1 MAPQLLNQMLHPS
14 RSEAKA
20 MRRLKA
26 WGNGFDDTL
35 TTFRGRIIPRQSDH
49 LRYNR
54 TREYWVLPAGSWE
67 VMMIKAKLKRPKKPR
82 RRSGGGSGGR
92 PQLFIKRKRKYVP
105 DKKWFE
111 RVAEDQRRDMLK
123 PVAERVQR
131 AHLYHV
137 LDNNVRSNTTP
148 CVELG
153 QTFFPWARLPPDIQ
167 DAIIAFAWGKPDELR
182 LEWLGGDEKRFH
194 ARRLHHG
201 ESHGHDAG
209 VRFSRR
215 QPHHRQRHSIIA
227 APPLTPLS
235 TLLSVNRAFSTR
247 ALRTLHGLTTL
258 HFTSAADLFRFLE
271 TIHATYLPLLGQLVL
286 STTDLDA
293 FGALTPR
300 HAVASRGLRSMMLNS
315 GGDEGVGYE
324 DCCNDGEKHG
334 HGHRHHR
341 APHRGKS
348 LQRVDEDEERPR
360 RRDRC
365 GGGGCGHAHHK
376 RRSRSI
382 SSSDSDSSSS
392 ADEDCCSDGCCGHG
406 DGHDHH
412 ATDTSSSFFFA
423 ESESSLHKRR
433 GRSGQKK
440 RQIAHNYS
448 GAAAAAKGHAHH
460 GGRHQHGGGGG
471 CCGDDHGHS
480 HSHDNTHAA
489 VKHSG
494 SSTDDDATTEETQW
508 WRRRG
513 RQLPAWLRRW
523 WSNKKNKTLPLHRFW
538 TKGKKVLPRLHGGKR
553 KKKAGSNNHK
563 HDHSHHKDKRQDAE
577 QEEEDERRRSLQVGS
592 ATQPKDVLTGL
603 KSFVLRIEGG
613 EEGGGE
619 GRRRH
624 FRWMRVED
632 DEQRAGS
639 SKDTHPRWT
648 NCGGRV
654 VCHVRGEYA
663 SETGL
668 RAVWGAEWLVRALRE
683 TMAPRMC
690 DVRIEGLLPDGEAVV
705 DEGARGLV
713 VAAGGS
719 QQRENRKGKE
729 RAVEAAVSPQE
740 EEPSS
745 RRNAFAEQE
754 NSSGDEEWQSAVS
767 SLSLAKPVERS
778 TVIRN
783 TRKQTGTYLE
793 KQAGGAQG
801 IPWRDLMLPND
812 YKRKFRLELL

>member
-1 MAPQLLNQMLHPS
+1 
-14 RSEAKA
+14 

-26 WGNGFDDTL
+26 WANGFDDTL

-82 RRSGGGSGGR
+82 PRLRLRGGSGSGSGGRR

-111 RVAEDQRRDMLK
+111 RVAEDQRRDMVK

-137 LDNNVRSNTTP
+137 LDNNVRSDTTP

-182 LEWLGGDEKRFH
+182 LEWLGGDERRFQ

-201 ESHGHDAG
+201 DSLDANI
-209 VRFSRR
+209 RPSRR
-215 QPHHRQRHSIIA
+215 HAHRQPRSIIP
-227 APPLTPLS
+227 APPPIPLP
-235 TLLSVNRAFSTR
+235 TLLSVNRAFATR
-247 ALRTLHGLTTL
+247 VLRTIYSLTSL

-271 TIHATYLPLLGQLVL
+271 TIHATYLPLLGRLVL

-293 FGALTPR
+293 FEALTPR

-315 GGDEGVGYE
+315 GADEGMGHE
-324 DCCNDGEKHG
+324 DCCGSGERHG
-334 HGHRHHR
+334 HGHGHHR

-348 LQRVDEDEERPR
+348 LQRVDEDEEGPR
-360 RRDRC
+360 RGDGHRH
-365 GGGGCGHAHHK
+365 GGGGGGHSRH
-376 RRSRSI
+376 RRKSRAI

-392 ADEDCCSDGCCGHG
+392 VDEDCCCGH
-406 DGHDHH
+406 DIGHDSHDHHDNH

-423 ESESSLHKRR
+423 ESESSPHKRR
-433 GRSGQKK
+433 GRGRQKK
-440 RQIAHNYS
+440 RQTAHNHS

-460 GGRHQHGGGGG
+460 GSGHQHGGGG
-471 CCGDDHGHS
+471 CCGDDNGYGHG
-480 HSHDNTHAA
+480 DDHA
-489 VKHSG
+489 VVHHSG
-494 SSTDDDATTEETQW
+494 FSTDDDDAPTEETQW

-513 RQLPAWLRRW
+513 CQLPAWLRRW
-523 WSNKKNKTLPLHRFW
+523 WSNKKNKTLPLNRFW
-538 TKGKKVLPRLHGGKR
+538 IKGKKVFPRLHSGKR
-553 KKKAGSNNHK
+553 KKNSGVDKHK
-563 HDHSHHKDKRQDAE
+563 QDHSHHNDKRQQTTE
-577 QEEEDERRRSLQVGS
+577 QEEEDERRRELQVGS
-592 ATQPKDVLTGL
+592 ATQPRDVLTGL

-613 EEGGGE
+613 EEGGG
-619 GRRRH
+619 RRH
-624 FRWMRVED
+624 FKWMWVED
-632 DEQRAGS
+632 DERGGCRPGNSSDARRGTAGY
-639 SKDTHPRWT
+639 
-648 NCGGRV
+648 GGRV
-654 VCHVRGEYA
+654 VCVVRGEYA

-668 RAVWGAEWLVRALRE
+668 RAVWGADWLVRALRE

-690 DVRIEGLLPDGEAVV
+690 EVRIEGLLPDGEAVV

-713 VAAGGS
+713 VAGGS
-719 QQRENRKGKE
+719 QQRGSKKGKE
-729 RAVEAAVSPQE
+729 RAVEAAVPLRE
-740 EEPSS
+740 EGRMSGLSVFDRGTHEE
-745 RRNAFAEQE
+745 F
-754 NSSGDEEWQSAVS
+754 SGDEDWQSAVS
-767 SLSLAKPVERS
+767 TLNLAKPVQRS
-778 TVIRN
+778 TVFQK
-783 TRKQTGTYLE
+783 TKKQTDTYLE
-793 KQAGGAQG
+793 KQGGGAQG

>member
-1 MAPQLLNQMLHPS
+1 
-14 RSEAKA
+14 

-67 VMMIKAKLKRPKKPR
+67 VMMIKAKLKRPKQR
-82 RRSGGGSGGR
+82 LRLRGGGSGGQ

-153 QTFFPWARLPPDIQ
+153 QTFFPWARLPADIQ

-182 LEWLGGDEKRFH
+182 LEWRGDERRFQALSFH
-194 ARRLHHG
+194 RG
-201 ESHGHDAG
+201 DSIDANI
-209 VRFSRR
+209 RHSRR
-215 QPHHRQRHSIIA
+215 NHHRQPRSIIS
-227 APPLTPLS
+227 APPPVPLS

-247 ALRTLHGLTTL
+247 VLRTLYSLTSL

-271 TIHATYLPLLGQLVL
+271 TIHATYLPLLGSLVL
-286 STTDLDA
+286 STTDRDA
-293 FGALTPR
+293 FEALTPR
-300 HAVASRGLRSMMLNS
+300 YGVASRGLRSMMLNS
-315 GGDEGVGYE
+315 GGDEGVEYE
-324 DCCNDGEKHG
+324 DCCGGGKKHG
-334 HGHRHHR
+334 HGHGHHR

-360 RRDRC
+360 RRDGHRH
-365 GGGGCGHAHHK
+365 GGGGCGHGHHK
-376 RRSRSI
+376 RKGRSI

-392 ADEDCCSDGCCGHG
+392 TDEDCCSDGCC
-406 DGHDHH
+406 DHDSGRDHHDNH

-433 GRSGQKK
+433 GRSRQKK
-440 RQIAHNYS
+440 RQSTHNHS
-448 GAAAAAKGHAHH
+448 GATATDKRHIHH
-460 GGRHQHGGGGG
+460 GSGHQHGGG
-471 CCGDDHGHS
+471 CCGDDHDHGHG
-480 HSHDNTHAA
+480 HDNSHAA
-489 VKHSG
+489 PTAAAHHSG
-494 SSTDDDATTEETQW
+494 FSTDDDDATTEETQW

-513 RQLPAWLRRW
+513 RQLPDWLRRW
-523 WSNKKNKTLPLHRFW
+523 LSKRNKMPLLRRCW
-538 TKGKKVLPRLHGGKR
+538 TKGKKVFPRLHGGRR
-553 KKKAGSNNHK
+553 KKKAGSDNHK
-563 HDHSHHKDKRQDAE
+563 HDHSNHKDKRQPTE
-577 QEEEDERRRSLQVGS
+577 HEEEDERRRELRVGS
-592 ATQPKDVLTGL
+592 ATQPKDVLEGL

-613 EEGGGE
+613 GDGGE
-619 GRRRH
+619 GRRH

-632 DEQRAGS
+632 DERDQGCRPGS
-639 SKDTHPRWT
+639 SREPRRGT
-648 NCGGRV
+648 AGCGGKV
-654 VCHVRGEYA
+654 VCVVKGEYA

-668 RAVWGAEWLVRALRE
+668 RAVWGAEWLIRALRE
-683 TMAPRMC
+683 TMVPRMC
-690 DVRIEGLLPDGEAVV
+690 EVRIEGLLPDGEAVV

-713 VAAGGS
+713 AGGGR
-719 QQRENRKGKE
+719 QQQGSKKGKE
-729 RAVEAAVSPQE
+729 RAVEATVPSQE
-740 EEPSS
+740 EGKMSGLSFFDRAPHEE
-745 RRNAFAEQE
+745 F
-754 NSSGDEEWQSAVS
+754 SGDEDWQSAVS
-767 SLSLAKPVERS
+767 ILNLAKPVERS
-778 TVIRN
+778 TVFQKTRN
-783 TRKQTGTYLE
+783 QTETYLE
-793 KQAGGAQG
+793 KQGGGAQG

-812 YKRKFRLELL
+812 YKKKFRLELL

>member
-20 MRRLKA
+20 MRRLKS

-67 VMMIKAKLKRPKKPR
+67 VMMIKAKLKRPKTPR
-82 RRSGGGSGGR
+82 RRSGGSGR

-148 CVELG
+148 YVELG

-167 DAIIAFAWGKPDELR
+167 DAIVGFAWGKPDELR
-182 LEWLGGDEKRFH
+182 LEWLGGDEKRFQ

-215 QPHHRQRHSIIA
+215 HPHHRQRHSIIIS
-227 APPLTPLS
+227 APPPIPLS

-247 ALRTLHGLTTL
+247 VLRTLYSLTTL

-271 TIHATYLPLLGQLVL
+271 TLHANYLPLLGSLVL

-293 FGALTPR
+293 FEALTPR
-300 HAVASRGLRSMMLNS
+300 HAVVASRGLRSMMLNS
-315 GGDEGVGYE
+315 GGDEGVEYE
-324 DCCNDGEKHG
+324 DCCGGGEKNG
-334 HGHRHHR
+334 HGRGHHR

-348 LQRVDEDEERPR
+348 LQRVDEDEEGPR
-360 RRDRC
+360 RRSRC

-376 RRSRSI
+376 RKSRSI
-382 SSSDSDSSSS
+382 SSSDSSSSS
-392 ADEDCCSDGCCGHG
+392 SVDEDCCSDGCCGH
-406 DGHDHH
+406 DDSRDHHHDNH

-433 GRSGQKK
+433 GRSQQKK
-440 RQIAHNYS
+440 RQTAHNHNS
-448 GAAAAAKGHAHH
+448 TAAMDKRHAHH
-460 GGRHQHGGGGG
+460 GSGHQHGGG
-471 CCGDDHGHS
+471 CCGDDY
-480 HSHDNTHAA
+480 DINHAVA
-489 VKHSG
+489 NHSG
-494 SSTDDDATTEETQW
+494 FSIDDDDDDATTEETQW
-508 WRRRG
+508 WRRR
-513 RQLPAWLRRW
+513 RCQLPEWLRRW
-523 WSNKKNKTLPLHRFW
+523 WSSKKNKTLPLHRFW
-538 TKGKKVLPRLHGGKR
+538 TKGKKVLPPRLRGGKR
-553 KKKAGSNNHK
+553 KKKGGDE
-563 HDHSHHKDKRQDAE
+563 HDHHSHPKDKRQQTE
-577 QEEEDERRRSLQVGS
+577 HEEEEDERRRSLRVGS
-592 ATQPKDVLTGL
+592 AAQPKDVLEGL

-613 EEGGGE
+613 EGCGSGE
-619 GRRRH
+619 GKRY

-632 DEQRAGS
+632 DERAGS
-639 SKDTHPRWT
+639 SRDTHPRST
-648 NCGGRV
+648 NYGGRV
-654 VCHVRGEYA
+654 VCLVRGDYA
-663 SETGL
+663 SQTGL
-668 RAVWGAEWLVRALRE
+668 RAVWGADWLVRALRE

-690 DVRIEGLLPDGEAVV
+690 EVRIEGLLPDGEVVV

-713 VAAGGS
+713 VAGGS
-719 QQRENRKGKE
+719 QQQGSRKGKE
-729 RAVEAAVSPQE
+729 RAVEAAVLPQE

-778 TVIRN
+778 TVVRN
-783 TRKQTGTYLE
+783 TRKQTGTYLG
-793 KQAGGAQG
+793 KQGGGAQG

-812 YKRKFRLELL
+812 YKKKFRLELL